1 MKENGISGSDMSLQ
15 DTPNAVRLHIGIFG
29 KRNSGKST
37 LLNAITNQ
45 NVSTVSPVA
54 GTTTDPVIKAME
66 LNGLG
71 PVVFYDTAG
80 FDDEGELGSL
90 RVEKTQEVTRKTDMA
105 ILVFRDT
112 DISWEMKWYEALKE
126 KQIPILCVWNDDAS
140 DNADHTKVIQQL
152 ERRTGSEVLLLNA
165 LRDKVADAVRQAL
178 IRLLPSDFTE
188 ETITGHLVEEHD
200 LVLLVM
206 PQDIQAPKGRL
217 ILPQVQTIRD
227 LLDHKCIVQS
237 CTVDTMDSAFAAL
250 AKPPKLIITD
260 SQVFPMVYEKKPEES
275 LLTSFSVLFAK
286 YKGDIRYF
294 IESAKAIDALKA
306 DSRVLITEACT
317 HAPLA
322 EDIGR
327 VKIPAMLKKKY
338 GNSLQVDIVSGTD
351 FPKDLQEY
359 DLIIHCGACMFNK
372 KYVLSRVEQAK
383 AAGIPMTNYGIAI
396 AYIKKILDHIIY

>member
-1 MKENGISGSDMSLQ
+1 MSLNE
-15 DTPNAVRLHIGIFG
+15 TPNAVRLHIGIFG

-37 LLNAITNQ
+37 LLNTITGQ
-45 NVSTVSPVA
+45 KISTVSPIA

-66 LNGLG
+66 LHGLG

-80 FDDEGELGSL
+80 FDDEGELGAL
-90 RVEKTQEVTRKTDMA
+90 RVEKTKEIIQKTDMA
-105 ILVFRDT
+105 ILVFRDP
-112 DISWEMKWYEALKE
+112 DISWEMEWYDALKE
-126 KQIPILCVWNDDAS
+126 KKIPVLCIWNKDNRDRAQVEKSLQRIKRKIGNDVLVLDAARDQITDTI
-140 DNADHTKVIQQL
+140 
-152 ERRTGSEVLLLNA
+152 
-165 LRDKVADAVRQAL
+165 RQAL
-178 IRLLPSDFTE
+178 IRLLPCELTQ
-188 ETITGHLVEEHD
+188 ETITGHLVSPHD

-237 CTVDTMDSAFAAL
+237 CTSDTLDAALSTL

-260 SQVFPMVYEKKPEES
+260 SQVFPLVYEKKPEES

-286 YKGDIRYF
+286 YKGDIQYF
-294 IESAKAIDALKA
+294 IESAKAIDTLHPT
-306 DSRVLITEACT
+306 SRVLIAEACT
-317 HAPLA
+317 HAPLT

-327 VKIPAMLKKKY
+327 VKIPAMLKKRY
-338 GNSLQVDIVSGTD
+338 GDGLQIEIVSGTD
-351 FPKDLQEY
+351 FPKDVKKY

-383 AAGIPMTNYGIAI
+383 QEGVPMTNYGIAI
-396 AYIKKILDHIIY
+396 AYIKKILDHITY

>member
-306 DSRVLITEACT
+306 DSRVLIAEACT

-359 DLIIHCGACMFNK
+359 NLIIHCGACMFNK

>member
-1 MKENGISGSDMSLQ
+1 MSFNE
-15 DTPNAVRLHIGIFG
+15 TPNAVRLHIGIFG

-37 LLNAITNQ
+37 LLNTITGQ
-45 NVSTVSPVA
+45 KISTVSPIA

-66 LNGLG
+66 LHGLG

-80 FDDEGELGSL
+80 FDDEGELGAL
-90 RVEKTQEVTRKTDMA
+90 RVEKTKEITQKTDMA
-105 ILVFRDT
+105 ILVFRDP
-112 DISWEMKWYEALKE
+112 DISWEMEWYDALKE
-126 KQIPILCVWNDDAS
+126 KKIPVLCIWNKDNRDRAQVEKSLQQIKHKIGNDVLVLDA
-140 DNADHTKVIQQL
+140 A
-152 ERRTGSEVLLLNA
+152 
-165 LRDKVADAVRQAL
+165 RDQITETIRQAL
-178 IRLLPSDFTE
+178 IRLLPCELTQ
-188 ETITGHLVEEHD
+188 ETITGHLVSPHD

-237 CTVDTMDSAFAAL
+237 CTSDTLDAALSTL

-260 SQVFPMVYEKKPEES
+260 SQVFPLVYEKKPKES

-286 YKGDIRYF
+286 YKGDIQYF
-294 IESAKAIDALKA
+294 IESAKAIDTLHSN
-306 DSRVLITEACT
+306 SRVLIAEACT
-317 HAPLA
+317 HAPLT

-327 VKIPAMLKKKY
+327 VKIPAMLKKRY
-338 GNSLQVDIVSGTD
+338 GDGLQIEIVSGTD
-351 FPKDLQEY
+351 FPKDVKKY

-383 AAGIPMTNYGIAI
+383 QEGVPMTNYGIAI
-396 AYIKKILDHIIY
+396 AYIKKILDHITY

>member
-1 MKENGISGSDMSLQ
+1 MSFNE
-15 DTPNAVRLHIGIFG
+15 TPNAVRLHIGIFG

-37 LLNAITNQ
+37 LLNTITGQ
-45 NVSTVSPVA
+45 KISTVSPIA

-66 LNGLG
+66 LHGLG

-80 FDDEGELGSL
+80 FDDEGELGAL
-90 RVEKTQEVTRKTDMA
+90 RVEKTKEIIQKTDMA
-105 ILVFRDT
+105 ILVFRDP
-112 DISWEMKWYEALKE
+112 DISWEMEWYDALKE
-126 KQIPILCVWNDDAS
+126 KQIPVLCMWNKDNRDRAQVEKSLQRIKCKIGNDVLVLDA
-140 DNADHTKVIQQL
+140 A
-152 ERRTGSEVLLLNA
+152 
-165 LRDKVADAVRQAL
+165 RDQITETIRQAL
-178 IRLLPSDFTE
+178 IRLLPCELTQ
-188 ETITGHLVEEHD
+188 ETITGHLVSPHD

-227 LLDHKCIVQS
+227 LLDQKCIVQS
-237 CTVDTMDSAFAAL
+237 CTSDTLDAALSTL

-260 SQVFPMVYEKKPEES
+260 SQVFPLVYEKKPEKS

-286 YKGDIRYF
+286 YKGDIQYF
-294 IESAKAIDALKA
+294 IESAKAIDTLHSN
-306 DSRVLITEACT
+306 SRVLIAEACT
-317 HAPLA
+317 HAPLT

-327 VKIPAMLKKKY
+327 VKIPAMLKKRY
-338 GNSLQVDIVSGTD
+338 GDGLQIEIVSGTD
-351 FPKDLQEY
+351 FPKDVKKY

-383 AAGIPMTNYGIAI
+383 QAGVPMTNYGIAI